1 MDGTVF
7 RCPGCGEP
15 VDIDFKTRKGHCD
28 FCGNVVTFPRSAFNN
43 NEKVKNE
50 LKYCMRCFEEKRY
63 VDAKEH
69 AENILAT
76 AYDNAPALYARTY
89 YEAFSAV
96 NKNSARVG
104 EFFSTIEDLALENE
118 EVELLVKMFL
128 STVYRLKDNEEDVLH
143 FATSYLSGAELCSFV
158 DAFSPMLIVKR
169 DSIDFFTPALS
180 ELYAEIAGQC
190 SIPKTCYALLQAIM
204 QNPDSPYPES
214 RFFLKTKTQRF
225 YNDFVLPVGEI
236 IQKMDSQELSSK
248 FYNVY
253 QIKTKDFLK
262 QMYGGIN

>member
-43 NEKVKNE
+43 SENVKNE
-50 LKYCMRCFEEKRY
+50 LKHCMRCFEEKRY
-63 VDAKEH
+63 VDAKTH

-76 AYDNAPALYARTY
+76 AYDNAPALYGRAF

-96 NKNSARVG
+96 NKNSARIG
-104 EFFSTIEDLALENE
+104 EFFRAIENLTLEGE
-118 EVELLVKMFL
+118 EVEMLAKMFIL
-128 STVYRLKDNEEDVLH
+128 TVYRLKDNEEDVLH
-143 FATSYLSGAELCSFV
+143 FASTYLSGAELCNFV
-158 DAFSPMLIVKR
+158 DSFSPLLIVKR
-169 DSIDFFTPALS
+169 DSIDFFTPTLS
-180 ELYAEIAGQC
+180 ELYAEIATQC
-190 SIPKTCYALLQAIM
+190 SIPKTCYALLQAM
-204 QNPDSPYPES
+204 LQNPDSPYPEN

-236 IQKMDSQELSSK
+236 IKKMDSQELSSK
-248 FYNVY
+248 FYKVY
-253 QIKTKDFLK
+253 QIKSNDYLK
-262 QMYGGIN
+262 QMNGGNN